1 MSLED
6 AMIGPSEHRTDPLAV
21 SQREE
26 LSALDDD
33 ASAIAKVIEII
44 GRNVEVPEHF
54 RTHTAHKLANID
66 RLGDRAVKC
75 TVELFHES
83 NPRQSKACQRIEIA
97 ITGPGAT
104 LRAEGSGPDFY
115 VALAAALTKLHER
128 QRRSRDRRRVRRG
141 RRHPQLFPETTVRPT
156 APRGELGGTPV
167 SAGGNRGAVTGEH
180 RVDVGPEFRLPR
192 STGDLSADW
201 RAAEA
206 AVRAAVTEDQRA
218 SVRLRMDSLAERQWR
233 ATGAVA
239 GCTV

>member
-21 SQREE
+21 SHGDE
-26 LSALDDD
+26 LSAPDHD
-33 ASAIAKVIEII
+33 ASPIAEVIEVI

-66 RLGDRAVKC
+66 RLDDRAVKY

-83 NPRQSKACQRIEIA
+83 NPRQSKACQRVEIA

-201 RAAEA
+201 RPADA
-206 AVRAAVTEDQRA
+206 AVRAAVTDDQRA
-218 SVRLRMDSLAERQWR
+218 SVRLRMTSLAERQRR
-233 ATGAVA
+233 AAVA
-239 GCTV
+239 GRTV